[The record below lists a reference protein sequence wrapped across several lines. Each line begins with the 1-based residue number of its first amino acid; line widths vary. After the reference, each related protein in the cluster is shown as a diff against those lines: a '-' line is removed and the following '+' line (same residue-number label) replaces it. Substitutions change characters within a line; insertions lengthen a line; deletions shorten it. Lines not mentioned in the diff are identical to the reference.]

1 MRNETDE
8 GREKRSR
15 EHTSRHTS
23 PEMANSRTLAKHRV
37 HHPSKAPC
45 LHPAKVFRLSKN
57 KKERALSFS
66 GKLPAPSILVNF
78 FEIGSGRPL
87 PLYYCLILRLFMD
100 VCCPSLP
107 LKIMVV
113 DEFRA
118 TEHTTIYVAACRCH
132 RIDCSLCALFINIE
146 SLSFITRNPSSRE
159 LSCIKYQYSDC
170 QELF

>member
-8 GREKRSR
+8 GREKRNR

-45 LHPAKVFRLSKN
+45 LHPAKSISIVKKL
-57 KKERALSFS
+57 KERALSFS

-78 FEIGSGRPL
+78 VLRFGSGRPL

-107 LKIMVV
+107 LKLM
-113 DEFRA
+113 A
-118 TEHTTIYVAACRCH
+118 EHTTVYVAARRCH
-132 RIDCSLCALFINIE
+132 RIDCSLCVLFINIKV
-146 SLSFITRNPSSRE
+146 SLRNARSSSRE
-159 LSCIKYQYSDC
+159 LFCIKYQ
-170 QELF
+170 